1 MVSAFGLDVFGWRLM
16 RLLLL
21 NLIILLL
28 NFRLWSRDYVHIED
42 SDMAPLALSAPWRA
56 RASKSDA
63 TESAVYLKE
72 FEHEFDEETQNQ
84 VVEKW
89 QQQQQQQPGSRKAF
103 VASSF
108 SSGILNETKD
118 RTIKSK
124 WQKQKRTVA
133 SGQRSIYDL
142 YHIPKIEYND
152 LVDCA
157 ALLQGNAREL
167 SRAEAAMRVRP
178 KIPVYEEQ
186 YLNWTEDC
194 DRFKRLRGYV
204 QVPLSEEEAEFP
216 LAFSLAVYRDV
227 EQVERLLRAIYQPQN
242 LYCIHVDTKSPLLF
256 HQTVSS
262 IARCFDNV
270 WVATRLSK
278 VKWGD
283 ISVILPEIN
292 CMRDLLKYFRG
303 KYKYFINLTG
313 QEFPLRT
320 NLELVRIAKIFNG
333 SNDIAG
339 SSSRM
344 DMERVEFRWTHRWS
358 KTYQQTI
365 FYNTYQP
372 KTPYPVALK
381 FFKGELHALFSRRF
395 TEFLL
400 ESEHGRKYL
409 EWCWDTGH
417 PSEHY
422 WNTLNYNQHLDAP
435 GGYTGPL
442 EEADSYSTHPIVRI
456 KNWVG
461 LYDQLPCSGVVV
473 RGICVYGIRDAPWL
487 AARPELFANKFNLTY
502 DYLGLDCLEER
513 HRNRTMMRSLV
524 PFDEALYRRLPTVKS
539 IGGTALK

>member
-16 RLLLL
+16 RLFLLNLILLLL
-21 NLIILLL
+21 NL
-28 NFRLWSRDYVHIED
+28 RLWSRDEIQTDDRESIYLAPNNLRRRVSA
-42 SDMAPLALSAPWRA
+42 SDRLEEIQLM
-56 RASKSDA
+56 
-63 TESAVYLKE
+63 E
-72 FEHEFDEETQNQ
+72 FEKDYDEETQSE

-89 QQQQQQQPGSRKAF
+89 KKRSRPVSPRKPHA
-103 VASSF
+103 SF
-108 SSGILNETKD
+108 SSGILNETK
-118 RTIKSK
+118 RRRIPTRSS
-124 WQKQKRTVA
+124 Q
-133 SGQRSIYDL
+133 QRSVPSIQNVHEL
-142 YHIPKIEYND
+142 YHIPKVEFTD
-152 LVDCA
+152 LVNCA
-157 ALLQGNAREL
+157 SLLQGDAREL
-167 SRAEAAMRVRP
+167 DRAEDAMKVRP
-178 KIPVYEEQ
+178 KIPVDEDQ
-186 YLNWTEDC
+186 YLDWTRDC
-194 DRFKRLRGYV
+194 ERFKKIRGYV
-204 QVPLSEEEAEFP
+204 RVPLSEEEADYP

-227 EQVERLLRAIYQPQN
+227 EQAERLLRAIYQPQN

-256 HQTVSS
+256 HQAVLS

-270 WVATRLSK
+270 WVSTNISK

-320 NLELVRIAKIFNG
+320 NLELVWIAKIFNG

-344 DMERVEFRWTHRWS
+344 DLERVEYTWTHRWS

-365 FYNTYQP
+365 FYNTYQS
-372 KTPYPVALK
+372 KSPYPVPLK

-395 TEFLL
+395 TEYLI

-422 WNTLNYNQHLDAP
+422 WNTLNYNRHLGAP
-435 GGYTGPL
+435 GGYEGPL
-442 EEADSYSTHPIVRI
+442 EAAENYSTHPIVRA

-461 LYDQLPCSGVVV
+461 LYDELPCSGKVL
-473 RGICVYGIRDAPWL
+473 RGICVYGVRDAPQL
-487 AARPELFANKFNLTY
+487 AQRPELFANKFNLTF

-513 HRNRTMMRSLV
+513 HRNRTMMRSRV
-524 PFDEALYRRLPTVKS
+524 PFDGQLYRRLPTVKH
-539 IGGTALK
+539 GRKDGL